1 MMEAFVRQ
9 AYFVCAIS
17 FLFFVATL
25 HFFEKKKIVQKDTW
39 QVYHFKLYYS
49 CCFI

>member
-25 HFFEKKKIVQKDTW
+25 HFFEEKIVQKRHGRFTILNCITA
-39 QVYHFKLYYS
+39 VVL
-49 CCFI
+49 